1 MFCFYLLGGTVD
13 AIVVVVVVVVVLLVV
28 STFSISTVVT
38 LVTETRCCSPEPP
51 LPPFS
56 LIFPLP
62 LYNNVSG
69 IESDGGSMLLSRAVS
84 VVILI

>member
-1 MFCFYLLGGTVD
+1 MLFIIFHSLGGTVD
-13 AIVVVVVVVVVLLVV
+13 AIVVVVVVVVVLVV
-28 STFSISTVVT
+28 SISTVVT

-69 IESDGGSMLLSRAVS
+69 IESDGGSMLLSSAVS